1 LDGWKNTTHGGGAEP
16 VDLFDQL
23 RGIFG
28 IALLLAL
35 AWALS
40 EDRRERPGWRWI
52 AGALALQFVLAVM
65 IVRVPFVWDI
75 VTLANES
82 VAAIERATLAG
93 SSYMFGYLGGADLP
107 FELKE
112 GAQPPLIIAFQI
124 LPLVIV
130 FSALAALLWHWGV
143 LRWLVNGLSFLL
155 RRSLGVSGVVGLSGG
170 ANMFLGVVE
179 SPLVVRAYFS
189 RMSRAELFQ
198 VMVLAMA
205 TISGAILILYATTL
219 RETVPDAVGHMI
231 SASLVSL
238 PAALL
243 IAKLMVPGS
252 AGEQGTEADTEDVGL
267 KYDNSIDAIV
277 KGTMDGMQLF
287 LAVIAV
293 IIVVFALVALTD
305 QVLALLPMVGDE
317 PLTLKR
323 LFGWLLAPFM
333 WAIGV
338 PWAEAQAAGGLMG
351 TKAILNEYVAYL
363 ELAALPEGTLGPRS
377 LLIVTYALCGVAN
390 LASVGLLVSTIGTLC
405 PERRAEAAGLG
416 IKSWIAG
423 NLASAMTGAWIGLV
437 TFGGIG

>member
-1 LDGWKNTTHGGGAEP
+1 MDI
-16 VDLFDQL
+16 FDQL
-23 RGIFG
+23 RGIAG
-28 IALLLAL
+28 IAVLLLI
-35 AWALS
+35 AWGLS
-40 EDRRERPGWRWI
+40 EDRRAHPGWRWVL
-52 AGALALQFVLAVM
+52 GALALQAALALL
-65 IVRVPFVWDI
+65 IVRVPFVWA
-75 VTLANES
+75 LMGYANEG
-82 VAAIERATLAG
+82 VAAIERATLDG
-93 SSYMFGYLGGADLP
+93 SSYMFGYLGGAPLP
-107 FELKE
+107 FELKD
-112 GAQPPLIIAFQI
+112 GVQPPLIIAFQI

-155 RRSLGVSGVVGLSGG
+155 RRTLGVSGVVGLSGG

-179 SPLVVRAYFS
+179 SPLVVRAYFAK
-189 RMSRAELFQ
+189 MSRAELFQ

-219 RETVPDAVGHMI
+219 RETVDDAVGHMI

-243 IAKLMVPGS
+243 IAKLMVPGEGTTET
-252 AGEQGTEADTEDVGL
+252 GEDEGNDNEPGL
-267 KYDNSIDAIV
+267 KYESSIDAIV

-293 IIVVFALVALTD
+293 IIVVFALVSLAD
-305 QVLALLPMVGDE
+305 QALALLPLVGDE

-323 LFGWLLAPFM
+323 AFGWAFAPLM
-333 WAIGV
+333 WLIGV

-363 ELAALPEGTLGPRS
+363 ELAALPEGTFSDRS

-416 IKSWIAG
+416 IRSWIAG
-423 NLASAMTGAWIGLV
+423 NLATAMTGAWIGLV
-437 TFGGIG
+437 TFGSYG

>member
-1 LDGWKNTTHGGGAEP
+1 MSAE
-16 VDLFDQL
+16 LFDQL
-23 RGIFG
+23 RGILG
-28 IALLLAL
+28 IAVLLAM
-35 AWALS
+35 AWGLS
-40 EDRRERPGWRWI
+40 EDRARVPGWRWI
-52 AGALALQFVLAVM
+52 GGALLLQGALALL
-65 IVRVPFVWDI
+65 IVRVPFVWTAMGYANAA
-75 VTLANES
+75 VT
-82 VAAIERATLAG
+82 AIERATLEG
-93 SSYMFGYLGGADLP
+93 SSYMFGYLGGAPLP
-107 FELKE
+107 FEPKDG
-112 GAQPPLIIAFQI
+112 GAPPVIIAFQI

-155 RRSLGVSGVVGLSGG
+155 RRTLGVSGVVGLSGG
-170 ANMFLGVVE
+170 ANLFLGVVE
-179 SPLVVRAYFS
+179 SPLVVRAYFA

-219 RETVPDAVGHMI
+219 SATVPDAVGHMI

-243 IAKLMVPGS
+243 VARLMVPGTPDDAATET
-252 AGEQGTEADTEDVGL
+252 AGDEPGL
-267 KYDNSIDAIV
+267 RYESSIDAIV

-293 IIVVFALVALTD
+293 IIVVFALVALAD
-305 QVLALLPMVGDE
+305 QALALLPAVAEE

-323 LFGWLLAPFM
+323 LFGWLFAPFM
-333 WAIGV
+333 WLIGV
-338 PWAEAQAAGGLMG
+338 PWAEAQAAGALMG

-363 ELAALPEGTLGPRS
+363 ELAALPAGTLGTRG

-416 IKSWIAG
+416 IRSWIAG
-423 NLASAMTGAWIGLV
+423 NLSSAMTGAWVGLV
-437 TFGGIG
+437 TLGG

>member
-1 LDGWKNTTHGGGAEP
+1 MEW
-16 VDLFDQL
+16 FDQT
-23 RGIFG
+23 RGVIGIMVLLG
-28 IALLLAL
+28 IA
-35 AWALS
+35 WGLS
-40 EDRRERPGWRWI
+40 ENRSARPGWRWI
-52 AGALALQFVLAVM
+52 AGALALQGALTLV
-65 IVRVPFVWDI
+65 IVRVPVVWD
-75 VTLANES
+75 LMQYANKAVQAVEK
-82 VAAIERATLAG
+82 ATLVG
-93 SSYMFGYLGGADLP
+93 SSYMFGYLGGAPVP
-107 FELKE
+107 FQMAE

-143 LRWLVNGLSFLL
+143 LRAAVNGLSFLL

-179 SPLVVRAYFS
+179 SPLVVRAYFA

-219 RETVPDAVGHMI
+219 SKTVPDAVGHMI
-231 SASLVSL
+231 AASLVSL

-243 IAKLMVPGS
+243 IARLMVPDDGQ
-252 AGEQGTEADTEDVGL
+252 AAATDIAEGEEGL
-267 KYDNSIDAIV
+267 RYESSIDAII

-293 IIVVFALVALTD
+293 IIVVFALVALVD
-305 QVLALLPMVGDE
+305 QALALAPMIDGA

-323 LFGWLLAPFM
+323 LFGWLCAPLM
-333 WAIGV
+333 WLIGV
-338 PWAEAQAAGGLMG
+338 PWAEAQAAGALMG
-351 TKAILNEYVAYL
+351 TKAVLNEYVAYL
-363 ELAALPEGTLGPRS
+363 ELAALPAGTLSPRS

-405 PERRAEAAGLG
+405 PERRAETAGLG
-416 IKSWIAG
+416 MKSWVAG
-423 NLASAMTGAWIGLV
+423 NLATAMTGAWIGLV
-437 TFGGIG
+437 SWGAPSV